1 VYVRRIVSGVV
12 GVLISA
18 GTSILRAVGITV
30 GPRRRVPTDCNDP
43 GTGTCGSNPRICGS
57 SQAIVFGP
65 NGVLAEYPTCGPG
78 PHTEVRTQAAIR
90 GLDASART
98 ELRFAPA
105 PQVTVQVVHF
115 SNPGRVEA
123 MQGAMVADM
132 RPMAPTP
139 GVVQQLTLSGTSIDR
154 IVVTPASAN
163 DLTLVIGWCH

>member
-1 VYVRRIVSGVV
+1 MYVRRVVIGLV
-12 GVLISA
+12 GVLIGA
-18 GTSILRAVGITV
+18 GTLILRAVGITV
-30 GPRRRVPTDCNDP
+30 GQRPRVPTDCNDP

-65 NGVLAEYPTCGPG
+65 TGTLAEYPTCGTG
-78 PHTEVRTQAAIR
+78 PHTEVRTQATIR

-105 PQVTVQVVHF
+105 PQVTVQLVHF
-115 SNPGRVEA
+115 SKPGRVEA

-139 GVVQQLTLSGTSIDR
+139 GVVQQFTLNGISIDR
-154 IVVTPASAN
+154 IVVTPASPS